1 MWITILNIVLAIL
14 LFLGILSQYSLKSMF
29 KQIGK
34 NFADIFQNREKEY
47 ESEKGRNLATK
58 EDIEEITE
66 KIEQVKAEISFKNQW
81 QQDHIRRREER
92 LIHILHLAN
101 KISMAQNRII
111 IKSRNAYNVDKLFEL
126 IDEIDSYAVELAD
139 EGNMLIVD
147 YHQFKG
153 IDKATQL
160 IDTVT
165 KYAAELSCLANNVA
179 NTLQMAELF
188 KNKALE
194 NDTASSTKEMKNAL
208 LISQQAQAYVE
219 APLQFKEPT
228 KEAINSYIC
237 WLEQLY
243 GKGVLV
249 NYQIS
254 DLSTKGSNSL

>member
-1 MWITILNIVLAIL
+1 MQLLLNIIATAMLLAIYWL
-14 LFLGILSQYSLKSMF
+14 LTEYFPTYYKKKGEDRALKEDAA
-29 KQIGK
+29 KI
-34 NFADIFQNREKEY
+34 EY
-47 ESEKGRNLATK
+47 ESEKGKNLATK

-126 IDEIDSYAVELAD
+126 IDEIDSYAVELVD

-147 YHQFKG
+147 YHQFNG
-153 IDKATQL
+153 IDKATHL
-160 IDTVT
+160 IDTAA
-165 KYAAELSCLANNVA
+165 KYAGELSCLANNVA
-179 NTLQMAELF
+179 NALQMSELF
-188 KNKALE
+188 KNRALG
-194 NDTASSTKEMKNAL
+194 NDTASSTKEMQNAL
-208 LISQQAQAYVE
+208 LISRQAQAYVD
-219 APLQFKEPT
+219 APLQFKELT

-249 NYQIS
+249 NYQIT
-254 DLSTKGSNSL
+254 DLSREEKSN